1 MDTNKHSYS
10 PPLVLKET
18 EVLLVQD
25 ILTHSV
31 MVGFTFNTSAQ
42 DLIEMDYGS
51 SDAYFEDYNYKWE

>member
-1 MDTNKHSYS
+1 MDTNKHSYT

-18 EVLLVQD
+18 EVLLAQD

-31 MVGFTFNTSAQ
+31 TVGFTFNTSAQ